1 MKRNMKL
8 SKSDTVAVVL
18 GIVILSV
25 LGYLLY
31 ADIMDRSGAGKTKL
45 IGEITAKRNTAERKF
60 SSQVIWDEVYKG
72 SSLYN
77 YDTVRTADN
86 SEATIRLNDGTVI
99 TLNENSM
106 ILLSL
111 SEKELDI
118 KFIQGTMSARHSGAK
133 GTGVKNVT
141 IESGES
147 RISLRNGDVSLAQ
160 DRDNQLQ
167 MTVNRGKATLQSGG
181 KEKVINENQNI
192 LAGKDAIRL
201 YDLTIKLISPD
212 NNRFIPS
219 APAKTTVPC
228 SWEQPRGDYDTFL
241 EIAANPAVSD
251 PFIRVRSARG
261 NAAVKLD
268 DGVYYWRVT
277 AVNRATQKIESSEI
291 RKFTIVNDKPVFL
304 IAPANRSV
312 IRYRDA
318 NPMINFIWS
327 KNESVP
333 RYRLTVSGRQDMS
346 APAVNTVVEGN
357 KIAINSLGQS
367 TYYWKVANISDTD
380 AGMVNSESPVFTFTV
395 TKTDAIEPPEPLS
408 PANNKTIHP
417 RSIATKGLNFTWT
430 KDPSI
435 VTTDLSISEDRNM
448 SRVIASKSSGDNS
461 FRLTEELKE
470 GTYYWGLRGVM
481 SDGSRTDSSRVL
493 SFKVGATGTLQ
504 LIEPADRAIILT
516 PKEKNASD
524 VGFSWSKTDF
534 DGTFHVQ
541 VSKTRNFDAL
551 VKEVSTTDLSTVI
564 PGLALGQ
571 YFSRVKMVDEKNET
585 LMTSNVN
592 SFEVLSILDTPVAIG
607 PRAGSVVDML
617 KRDTLDFYWKPVRNA
632 NLYRIGLYQVKAGI
646 QHSVATFETRATAYK
661 FAALNRLDE
670 GGFLWTVQ
678 ALETE
683 AGTNRVKRK
692 SEEARAPFEIKLG
705 IKKDLKIDS
714 NKVIDTD

>member
-1 MKRNMKL
+1 MRL
-8 SKSDTVAVVL
+8 SKSDSVAVIL
-18 GIVILSV
+18 GIAILSV

-31 ADIMDRSGAGKTKL
+31 ADIMDRSGTGKTKL

-60 SSQVIWDEVYKG
+60 SSQVIWDEIYKG

-86 SEATIRLNDGTVI
+86 SEATIRLKDGTVI

-118 KFIQGTMSARHSGAK
+118 KFIQGTMSASQSGAK
-133 GTGVKNVT
+133 GGKARKVN
-141 IESGES
+141 IESGDS
-147 RISLRNGDVSLAQ
+147 KISLRNGDVSLAQ

-192 LAGKDAIRL
+192 LAGKDTIRL

-212 NNRFIPS
+212 NNKFIPS
-219 APAKTTVPC
+219 TPAKTTVPC
-228 SWEQPRGDYDTFL
+228 SWEQPRGDYDTYL
-241 EIAANPAVSD
+241 EVAANPAVSD
-251 PFIRVRSARG
+251 PLVRIKSARG
-261 NAAVKLD
+261 NSAVRLD

-277 AVNRATQKIESSEI
+277 AVNRVTKKIESSEI
-291 RKFTIVNDKPVFL
+291 RKFTIVNDKPVYL
-304 IAPANRSV
+304 ISPADRSV

-333 RYRLTVSGRQDMS
+333 RYRLMVSVRPDMS

-357 KIAINSLGQS
+357 KIALNSLGQS
-367 TYYWKVANISDTD
+367 TYYWKVANISDAD
-380 AGMVNSESPVFTFTV
+380 LGRGNSESPVFTFTV
-395 TKTDAIEPPEPLS
+395 SKTETVEPPEPLS

-417 RSIATKGLNFTWT
+417 RTITTRGLNFTWT

-435 VTTDLSISEDRNM
+435 VTTDLSISEDRGM
-448 SRVIASKSSGDNS
+448 SRVIAARSSRDNS
-461 FRLTEELKE
+461 FRLAEELKE

-481 SDGSRTDSSRVL
+481 SDGSKTDRSRVL

-524 VGFSWSKTDF
+524 VSFSWSKTDF
-534 DGTFHVQ
+534 EGTFIVQ
-541 VSKTRNFDAL
+541 IAKTRNFDT
-551 VKEVSTTDLSTVI
+551 VIKEISASDLSAVM
-564 PGLALGQ
+564 PNLPLGQ
-571 YFSRVKMVDEKNET
+571 YFCRVKMIDEKNT
-585 LMTSNVN
+585 ILMTSNVN

-607 PRAGSVVDML
+607 PRSGSAVNML
-617 KRDTLDFYWKPVRNA
+617 KRDTLDFTWRPVRNA

-646 QHSVATFETRATAYK
+646 QYSVATLETRATTYK
-661 FAALNRLDE
+661 FAALNKLDE
-670 GGFLWTVQ
+670 GRFIWTLQ

-692 SEEARAPFEIKLG
+692 SEEARAPFEITLG
-705 IKKDLKIDS
+705 IKKGLKLDS
-714 NKVIDTD
+714 NKVINTESE

>member
-1 MKRNMKL
+1 MRL
-8 SKSDTVAVVL
+8 SKSDSVAVIL
-18 GIVILSV
+18 GIAILSV

-31 ADIMDRSGAGKTKL
+31 ADIMDRSGTGKTKL

-60 SSQVIWDEVYKG
+60 SSQVIWDEIYKG

-86 SEATIRLNDGTVI
+86 SEATIRLKDGTVI

-118 KFIQGTMSARHSGAK
+118 KFIQGTMSASQSGAK
-133 GTGVKNVT
+133 GGKARKVN
-141 IESGES
+141 IESGDS
-147 RISLRNGDVSLAQ
+147 KISLRNGDVSLAQ

-192 LAGKDAIRL
+192 LAGKDTIRL

-212 NNRFIPS
+212 NNKFIPS
-219 APAKTTVPC
+219 TPAKTMVPC
-228 SWEQPRGDYDTFL
+228 SWEQPRGDYDTYL
-241 EIAANPAVSD
+241 EVAANPAVSD
-251 PFIRVRSARG
+251 PLVRIKSARG
-261 NAAVKLD
+261 NSAVRLD
-268 DGVYYWRVT
+268 DGVYYWRAT
-277 AVNRATQKIESSEI
+277 AVNRETKKIESSEI
-291 RKFTIVNDKPVFL
+291 RKFTIVNDKPVYL
-304 IAPANRSV
+304 ISPADRSV

-333 RYRLTVSGRQDMS
+333 RYRLMVSVRPDMS

-357 KIAINSLGQS
+357 KIALNSLGQS
-367 TYYWKVANISDTD
+367 TYYWKVANISDAD
-380 AGMVNSESPVFTFTV
+380 LGRGNSESPVFTFTV
-395 TKTDAIEPPEPLS
+395 SKTETVEPPEPLS

-417 RSIATKGLNFTWT
+417 RTITTRGLNFTWT

-435 VTTDLSISEDRNM
+435 VTTDLSISEDRGM
-448 SRVIASKSSGDNS
+448 SRVIAARSSRDNS
-461 FRLTEELKE
+461 FRLAEELKE

-481 SDGSRTDSSRVL
+481 SDGSKTDSSRVL

-524 VGFSWSKTDF
+524 VSFSWSKTDF
-534 DGTFHVQ
+534 EGTFIVQ
-541 VSKTRNFDAL
+541 IAKTRNFDT
-551 VKEVSTTDLSTVI
+551 VIKEISASDLSAVM
-564 PGLALGQ
+564 PNLPLGQ
-571 YFSRVKMVDEKNET
+571 YLCRVKMIDEKNT
-585 LMTSNVN
+585 ILMTSNVN

-607 PRAGSVVDML
+607 PRPGSAVNML
-617 KRDTLDFYWKPVRNA
+617 KRDTLDFTWRPVRNA

-646 QHSVATFETRATAYK
+646 QYSVATFETRATTYK
-661 FAALNRLDE
+661 FAALNKLDE
-670 GGFLWTVQ
+670 GRFIWTLQ

-692 SEEARAPFEIKLG
+692 SEEARAPFEITLG
-705 IKKDLKIDS
+705 IKKGLKLDS
-714 NKVIDTD
+714 NKVINTESE